1 MGKISAK
8 SNKSIYHITREELG
22 WSREKASEELVTVSP
37 ERIERIENNKIAAH
51 PDDILAMAKGY
62 NSPHLCNYYCSNECP
77 IGQQYVPEIKAKDL
91 SQIVLEMIASL
102 NSMKKNQEKLIEI
115 TADGVIEDD
124 ELEDF
129 VNIQEELEKISITIE
144 TLQLWTEQMIAHK
157 KINLQKYN
165 ELKNK

>member
-1 MGKISAK
+1 MPLPLS
-8 SNKSIYHITREELG
+8 SSIL
-22 WSREKASEELVTVSP
+22 WAD
-37 ERIERIENNKIAAH
+37 H
-51 PDDILAMAKGY
+51 PDILAMAKGY

-91 SQIVLEMIASL
+91 SQIVLEMLASL

-115 TADGVIEDD
+115 TADGVIDDD

-129 VNIQEELEKISITIE
+129 VNIQDELEKISITIE
-144 TLQLWTEQMIAHK
+144 TLQLWTEQMIANK

-165 ELKNK
+165 ELKK